1 MDRINIDFLTED
13 QFQTWESVGET
24 NDDIT
29 EELIIRVKEGQTGKD
44 IADYILELQA
54 AIPRMERIITD
65 LLIRLK
71 KCEEC
76 LE

>member
-29 EELIIRVKEGQTGKD
+29 EELIIKLKEGQTGKD

-54 AIPRMERIITD
+54 SIPRMERIITD

-71 KCEEC
+71 KCEAC